1 MHYYLYSTLLFAIAI
16 TTATEL
22 DAQTKFAD
30 TIPQQWT
37 YTSELLQTLPAADKW
52 WDEFNDPVLT
62 DLISKGIDNNF
73 NVAIASRRMELS
85 RQAIRQAQ
93 SGYYPQLTASAGW
106 NGSRSSGNMT
116 SPASGV
122 QNLRYFS
129 AGIDMTWE
137 VDLFGR
143 IREQVKESKADY
155 RATHADYIATMNSLS
170 AEIAATYLQLRTLQ
184 SRLTVAHEHLTSQGK
199 ALKIAEARHEV
210 GLVSKLDVTQ
220 ALTVYKSTEASIP
233 TLETN
238 IATAVNSLALLIG
251 VYPKDL
257 TYLLTDIRPLPDYRR
272 IVAVGIPMDLLRRR
286 PDLQAAE
293 ASMAAAAAK
302 VGIAKKDFLPTISL
316 EGSIGVASHNIKDLF
331 DSHSF
336 QYSVAPKIS
345 WTIFDGLARNASLA
359 SARESMMIAI
369 DNYNLSLLTA
379 IQEADNAMVTYTGQL
394 RAIQSLEVVVEQAK
408 EEMDMSLDLY
418 KQGLSDYLNVAQAQI
433 TYLQYADQLMN
444 AKGDADTD
452 LVSLYKALGGGWSLE

>member
-1 MHYYLYSTLLFAIAI
+1 M
-16 TTATEL
+16 
-22 DAQTKFAD
+22 
-30 TIPQQWT
+30 
-37 YTSELLQTLPAADKW
+37 
-52 WDEFNDPVLT
+52 
-62 DLISKGIDNNF
+62 
-73 NVAIASRRMELS
+73 
-85 RQAIRQAQ
+85 
-93 SGYYPQLTASAGW
+93 
-106 NGSRSSGNMT
+106 
-116 SPASGV
+116 
-122 QNLRYFS
+122 
-129 AGIDMTWE
+129 
-137 VDLFGR
+137 
-143 IREQVKESKADY
+143 
-155 RATHADYIATMNSLS
+155 
-170 AEIAATYLQLRTLQ
+170 
-184 SRLTVAHEHLTSQGK
+184 
-199 ALKIAEARHEV
+199 
-210 GLVSKLDVTQ
+210 
-220 ALTVYKSTEASIP
+220 TVYKSTEASIP

-331 DSHSF
+331 DSRSF
-336 QYSVAPKIS
+336 QYSVTPKIS

-394 RAIQSLEVVVEQAK
+394 RAIRSLEVVVEQAK